1 MDTFKQLNVSINA
14 TKISRKVP
22 QIYKNKFKKLYFIGA
37 FISIFG
43 SILLF
48 INLQIFCTLS
58 LYVMVDYNVTS

>member
-1 MDTFKQLNVSINA
+1 MQQKYLEKYHKF
-14 TKISRKVP
+14 
-22 QIYKNKFKKLYFIGA
+22 YKNKFKKLYFVGA

-58 LYVMVDYNVTS
+58 LYVMVDYNVTA